1 LLRDTAIE
9 GIEKHGFRANGNT
22 IPCVH
27 GLRPA
32 NFTRRTL
39 SLTAALA
46 VPTAIVAAMLALAA
60 PAQASPVRPAQ
71 AGEAQAGAVSVA
83 VDSMN
88 PQFAGPGATIRV
100 TGTVSNAT
108 TQTKA
113 DLEVQLY
120 TSPTPFSTR
129 DQMDGY
135 LGQGQGIAF
144 EAVGLPFTIVAS
156 LRPGATAEWHAEFDV
171 NSAGFAGFGV
181 YPVTAQLQDPV
192 GDVLASD
199 QTLLPFWP
207 GSQRAAGLLR
217 PLDIAWVWPL
227 IDRPHHQVCAPLT
240 NNDLAASL
248 GRSGRLSSLLTAG
261 QAYPDADLTWVIDP
275 ALLGDVATMT
285 SPYQVDSGS
294 DCTGRPVQ
302 EPPSQAARTWLSA
315 LRKITSSQ
323 PTVITPY
330 ADADVTALVHGGLN
344 TGLTSAY
351 TTGEAVA
358 DRVLNGSFGSSIA
371 LPAGGTAD
379 LSVLAALATAE
390 DVGTVVL
397 DSNEMP
403 PANSAVF
410 APDDAVTTI
419 QTAAG
424 TTMNVLLAD
433 HILTG
438 VLQAGDT
445 SSGVLPA
452 STEFAVS
459 QRFLAE
465 TAMIAAEA
473 PHSDRS
479 IVVAPPDGWSPS
491 AALASELLSETVHA
505 PWLAPT
511 SLSSL
516 SQSADS
522 YRGIQRQHPPASRKS
537 PGELGGSYLSR
548 VSALSARL
556 GVYQAMLYQP
566 NRSYLQSLD
575 EALAATESSA
585 WRGSGTAQGLALAD
599 SLSDYLNSQE
609 KKVKIIAAV
618 QVSMGGASGAIP
630 VSIQNKL
637 HEPIAVR
644 VSAGVVNSPDR
655 TSQLTVGRLQKLV
668 VVQPQ
673 EAVTVRLPVS
683 SAPQGSTTIRLS
695 LTSANGTLLPFAT
708 TSLNV
713 QSTRYGRAILFLIG
727 AAIGVLVLTSAY
739 RGIRRWLHADADV
752 ADDAAPPGS
761 VVTGT
766 ASARHPTEAPDDLAD
781 ARRWADDA

>member
-1 LLRDTAIE
+1 
-9 GIEKHGFRANGNT
+9 
-22 IPCVH
+22 VH

-32 NFTRRTL
+32 DFTRRTL
-39 SLTAALA
+39 SLAAA
-46 VPTAIVAAMLALAA
+46 VALPTAIFAATLALTA
-60 PAQASPVRPAQ
+60 PAQANPVRPAQ
-71 AGEAQAGAVSVA
+71 TGGAQPGTVSVA
-83 VDSMN
+83 IDSMN
-88 PQFAGPGATIRV
+88 PRFAGPGATVRV
-100 TGTVSNAT
+100 AGTVRNGTA
-108 TQTKA
+108 QTETG
-113 DLEVQLY
+113 LQVQLY
-120 TSPTPFSTR
+120 TSPTPFPTR
-129 DQMDGY
+129 DQMDAY

-144 EAVGLPFTIVAS
+144 EAAGIPFTIAAS
-156 LRPGATAEWHAEFDV
+156 LRPGATAGWHASFNV

-181 YPVTAQLQDPV
+181 YPLTAQLQDPV

-207 GSQRAAGLLR
+207 GSQQAAGLLR
-217 PLDIAWVWPL
+217 PLDIGWAWPL
-227 IDRPHHQVCAPLT
+227 IDQPHHQVCAALT

-248 GRSGRLSSLLTAG
+248 GRTGRLSILLAAG
-261 QAYPDADLTWVIDP
+261 EAYPDANLTWVIDP
-275 ALLGDVATMT
+275 ALLSDVATMT

-294 DCTGRPVQ
+294 DCAGPK
-302 EPPSQAARTWLSA
+302 EPSSKAANAWLSA
-315 LRKITSSQ
+315 LRTITASE
-323 PTVITPY
+323 PTVLTPY
-330 ADADVTALVHGGLN
+330 ANVDVAALVHGGLN
-344 TGLTSAY
+344 TSLASAY

-358 DRVLNGSFGSSIA
+358 DKILDGSFRSSIA
-371 LPAGGTAD
+371 LPPGGTAD

-390 DVGTVVL
+390 DVSTVVL
-397 DSNEMP
+397 DSDEMP
-403 PANSAVF
+403 PANSAIF
-410 APDDAVTTI
+410 EPDDAVTTI

-433 HILTG
+433 HTLTG

-445 SSGVLPA
+445 SSGILPA

-473 PHSDRS
+473 PNSDRS
-479 IVVAPPDGWSPS
+479 IVVAPPDSWSPS
-491 AALASELLSETVHA
+491 AALANELLSETVRA

-511 SLSSL
+511 PLSGL
-516 SQSADS
+516 AQAPDS
-522 YRGIQRQHPPASRKS
+522 DRGIGRQHPPASKKS
-537 PGELGGSYLSR
+537 PGELSGSYLSQL
-548 VSALSARL
+548 SALSARL

-566 NRSYLQSLD
+566 DRSDLQWLD

-585 WRGSGTAQGLALAD
+585 WRGGGTAQGLALAD
-599 SLSDYLNSQE
+599 SLSSYLKSEE

-618 QVSMGGASGAIP
+618 QVSMGGASGAVPI
-630 VSIQNKL
+630 SIQNKL
-637 HEPIAVR
+637 HQAVAVR
-644 VSAGVVNSPDR
+644 VNASVVNSPDR
-655 TSQLTVGRLQKLV
+655 TSQLTVGRLPKLL

-708 TSLNV
+708 TSFTV

-739 RGIRRWLHADADV
+739 RGVRRWLRADAD
-752 ADDAAPPGS
+752 AAEDATLPGS

-766 ASARHPTEAPDDLAD
+766 ASARNPTEAPDDLAD